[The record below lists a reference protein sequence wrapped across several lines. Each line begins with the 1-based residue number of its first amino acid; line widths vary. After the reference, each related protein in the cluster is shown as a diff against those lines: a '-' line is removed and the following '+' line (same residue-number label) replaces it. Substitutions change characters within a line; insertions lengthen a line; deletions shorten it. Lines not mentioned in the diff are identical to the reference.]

1 MHVNRRAVLFSGK
14 YRLSSTSKKMKVKK
28 KEMNEEIVSRLKRV
42 TRSTNRVY
50 VNFDNIG
57 KNTITLIPLLLHD
70 VLYNVQ
76 LNPDSRWWNRIFN
89 SVTRVDDLSLI
100 KFLYDGV
107 QKIRLKML
115 IYLVADSGFLTS
127 CFAHLSRMN
136 RSVFARPAI
145 GSPWVQARSTSIW
158 GSREDAFGRDR
169 VPRPLHCACVAFP
182 FRQSFSYTRYAR
194 ASLPRS
200 TSLSLLA
207 HTMEGM
213 DITAKFA
220 KRREEWVE
228 RQNSGEER
236 VVGTRGET
244 RGTLG
249 RGRRDESPAVE
260 CGRWRG
266 GPACRAMP
274 LNWIPALSSRQ
285 SDAGRA
291 VSMAGFSRSFSPVLP
306 S

>member
-1 MHVNRRAVLFSGK
+1 
-14 YRLSSTSKKMKVKK
+14 MKGEDK
-28 KEMNEEIVSRLKRV
+28 KEINEEVVNRLKRV
-42 TRSTNRVY
+42 TSSTNRVY

-57 KNTITLIPLLLHD
+57 KNTITLIPLLLRD

-76 LNPDSRWWNRIFN
+76 LNPDRWWLNRIFN
-89 SVTRVDDLSLI
+89 SLSRVSVI
-100 KFLYDGV
+100 CRWSNSCTIAFKT
-107 QKIRLKML
+107 IRLEIL

-127 CFAHLSRMN
+127 CFVHLSRMN
-136 RSVFARPAI
+136 RSVFARLAI

-182 FRQSFSYTRYAR
+182 FRQSFSYTRYTR

-207 HTMEGM
+207 RTMEGM
-213 DITAKFA
+213 DITTKFA
-220 KRREEWVE
+220 RRREEWVE

>member
-1 MHVNRRAVLFSGK
+1 MYYITYNLTPIHDGDGTGYSTLCHAVSVICRWSNSCAMAFKRSKDWRR
-14 YRLSSTSKKMKVKK
+14 
-28 KEMNEEIVSRLKRV
+28 
-42 TRSTNRVY
+42 
-50 VNFDNIG
+50 
-57 KNTITLIPLLLHD
+57 
-70 VLYNVQ
+70 LYISWPTAN
-76 LNPDSRWWNRIFN
+76 
-89 SVTRVDDLSLI
+89 
-100 KFLYDGV
+100 
-107 QKIRLKML
+107 
-115 IYLVADSGFLTS
+115 FLTS
-127 CFAHLSRMN
+127 CFAHLSRIN

-182 FRQSFSYTRYAR
+182 FRQSFSYTRCTR

-207 HTMEGM
+207 RTMEGM

-220 KRREEWVE
+220 RRREEWVE

-260 CGRWRG
+260 CSRWRG